1 MVQIRASVGTSANP
15 AEKNFRATSPAG
27 RGADSQSA
35 APRLVS
41 APLRRAAPVAQ
52 ETERRRRSAPKS
64 VIANLSRI
72 PGVGPSI
79 AADLY
84 LLGIRDVTELRG
96 RNPEALYA
104 AMCREAGQQDRCLLY
119 VFRCAV
125 YYASAAAP
133 EPEMLKWWNWK
144 DGAAAAGVRPVNSRK
159 SRIR

>member
-1 MVQIRASVGTSANP
+1 MGQARTLDRPEKKRRA
-15 AEKNFRATSPAG
+15 
-27 RGADSQSA
+27 A
-35 APRLVS
+35 APFLEET
-41 APLRRAAPVAQ
+41 AWQAKRRAAPK
-52 ETERRRRSAPKS
+52 T

-84 LLGIRDVTELRG
+84 LLGIRDVAELRG
-96 RNPEALYA
+96 RNPETLYA
-104 AMCREAGQQDRCLLY
+104 DFCREVGQPVDRCLLY
-119 VFRCAV
+119 TFRCAV

-144 DGAAAAGVRPVNSRK
+144 DDAPAAAAAGVRPVNSRK

>member
-1 MVQIRASVGTSANP
+1 MFGSMGQARTIDRADT
-15 AEKNFRATSPAG
+15 K
-27 RGADSQSA
+27 
-35 APRLVS
+35 
-41 APLRRAAPVAQ
+41 RRAAARFLSDTSWQ
-52 ETERRRRSAPKS
+52 TRRSIAPKA

-84 LLGIRDVTELRG
+84 LLGIRDVAELRG

-104 AMCREAGQQDRCLLY
+104 EMCREVGQHVYRCLLY

-133 EPEMLKWWNWK
+133 EAEMLKWWNWK
-144 DGAAAAGVRPVNSRK
+144 DDAPAAAAAGVRPVNSRK

>member
-1 MVQIRASVGTSANP
+1 MVQARSLDRPHA
-15 AEKNFRATSPAG
+15 K
-27 RGADSQSA
+27 
-35 APRLVS
+35 
-41 APLRRAAPVAQ
+41 RRAAAPFIDGTAWQ
-52 ETERRRRSAPKS
+52 TKRNAAPKA

-79 AADLY
+79 AADLH
-84 LLGIRDVTELRG
+84 LLGIRDVAELRG

-104 AMCREAGQQDRCLLY
+104 EMCRLVGPQDRCLLY

-144 DGAAAAGVRPVNSRK
+144 EVGQ
-159 SRIR
+159 

>member
-1 MVQIRASVGTSANP
+1 MFEDMGQARTLPRARTTRRAGLLIEDSAWQIRRS
-15 AEKNFRATSPAG
+15 
-27 RGADSQSA
+27 
-35 APRLVS
+35 
-41 APLRRAAPVAQ
+41 
-52 ETERRRRSAPKS
+52 SAPKS

-84 LLGIRDVTELRG
+84 LLGIRDVAELRG

-104 AMCREAGQQDRCLLY
+104 EFCREVGQPVDRCLLY

-144 DGAAAAGVRPVNSRK
+144 DDSPAAATVAAAGVRPVNSRK